1 MALTDLNRPKLKKY
15 SPKGM
20 MKKGANV
27 SGWSYGKSGKR
38 SPYKSNFGRSSN
50 DPWLLEYSGPE
61 KKKIIYLGG
70 PIMDMSGYGINKLQY
85 LKEISTKR
93 GVANKFGLDISEDFL
108 GEYGTLDSG
117 RYNRQEFIERH
128 LSQTEKTG
136 RQNYTGSP
144 LSFAEKEWERYSSDL
159 KKWSKYGEQHRSV
172 KLQQT
177 AYNDATRMM
186 DYLSK
191 RIASIGDKLNP
202 LYDKNLTSAD
212 IPGLKDSLESWTR
225 KQQQAEDTR
234 GFSLEWVGDD
244 RARYTTTGGIFF
256 GSQLQD
262 IGERLG
268 GTFYLNNTLP
278 EYFNKQKGYW
288 NPDTDYYDKQLVD
301 IVSNAELGGFRKN
314 LAEKFNKK
322 GEIFNSFFD
331 PNIKFVE
338 VPKRHKP
345 STVNYFTDHD
355 AMGFT
360 KNMEIGKDEDSIISK
375 FIGIS
380 EGGTNY
386 KYPNTLKLNL
396 GMPGNTNDDILAKS
410 YFPGPPMGSEELH
423 ATGFTKF
430 FIDKTK
436 SQFVGISKDGKSYK
450 YPVVVG
456 PHQETFR
463 LGRKEG
469 RTVTGLGNTDSSVV
483 GVDYFSGEPGKWG
496 NIGGESGTHTVPL
509 GFWKNIGKEDVS
521 DLPYHSRSFLTRFS
535 NKDGTGPRV
544 FSLGP
549 PTEADPLLWQLS
561 SKSIIPGVPNTW
573 NVHGQTMWDQ
583 RGEGDWDAGNQPSL
597 QWKGVNFM
605 AGTKKG
611 KTFNPDQDLHPYGFT
626 TNMGYIGTGV
636 AAASRLAIPID
647 ENGDI
652 TKLKISANLDGM
664 DEYDFPYPGQGSWHI
679 RKHWNRRHFPPKNKS
694 GHVAEGF
701 YDLNVPDSQ
710 ENYPIWS
717 NMNLEATKETAKK
730 ASESLNINE
739 DSENITKLNT
749 LIGASTYKVPRI
761 GSEIARKFLHPTAIE
776 NSENKFSYIDHYWRW
791 KTPEQIREEA
801 APGKMQKDQIHPI
814 IYKSLIDMEGGNKE
828 TFRYSGDTDRT
839 QGSRP
844 TIEFIRGGVITSI
857 NRIKADKHRLKTI
870 MTHGDKMGWGF
881 SAKQFVLQLLNP
893 REETRLWNPLSIL
906 AGASRVVK
914 LQRHLSV
921 EGLLNSIQSNKYIQM
936 FTDPG
941 NISPASPGLYE
952 IAEGYDKWDGDGKRN
967 TGNKLSQWAT
977 DSFETDDTSDMDK
990 LGKRL
995 GSFLKKSILS
1005 NLDPTGLTK
1014 KLLDGDGPDPP
1025 SRYVN
1030 SQKLLKGSGK
1040 VNVAGDD
1047 GSMPGYRFA
1056 TLDYDKLHKLYSYST
1071 TLMSAGEHQN
1081 FDDNTTFKG
1090 PLIHQQ
1096 LNKEERKLGSGI
1108 VDDIGHQG
1116 HSEMGAMLNTSLGL
1130 GLTSHPF
1137 GNRVDKINA
1146 FPRST
1151 RLPDERIGDQL
1162 PYKGGPIKDFV
1173 KFRFKD
1179 MVNNKYLVFRAILSG
1194 INDNI
1199 TPEWSSERYIGRA
1212 DQVHVYRGADRN
1224 ISFNFSIAP
1233 KSKVELPILM
1243 EKLNYLIGLCYP
1255 EYDKNNSNRMVPPM
1269 TQLTI
1274 GSILNEAPGFL
1285 NSLSYTVEENS
1296 PWEIQ
1301 EGMQFPK
1308 FINVS
1313 CDFRYIGHHLP
1324 HKEGMH
1330 LGTDINSYKR
1340 LMPEVIPPSRPDI
1353 PGDIAIPAEAADELE
1368 PLDYIEHQWE
1378 EKMELQDYTEWD
1390 PLPTYYKS
1398 IPGEHRHLFY
1408 NRVFIDKSGNEFMNT
1423 PAEDFDAV
1431 NAKNMHSRKWW
1442 AENKMIPGLPEPIKR
1457 QFNYAAG
1464 NQHKHNH
1471 SQKGHSH

>member
-27 SGWSYGKSGKR
+27 SGWS
-38 SPYKSNFGRSSN
+38 FG
-50 DPWLLEYSGPE
+50 E
-61 KKKIIYLGG
+61 
-70 PIMDMSGYGINKLQY
+70 
-85 LKEISTKR
+85 
-93 GVANKFGLDISEDFL
+93 
-108 GEYGTLDSG
+108 
-117 RYNRQEFIERH
+117 
-128 LSQTEKTG
+128 
-136 RQNYTGSP
+136 
-144 LSFAEKEWERYSSDL
+144 
-159 KKWSKYGEQHRSV
+159 
-172 KLQQT
+172 
-177 AYNDATRMM
+177 
-186 DYLSK
+186 
-191 RIASIGDKLNP
+191 
-202 LYDKNLTSAD
+202 
-212 IPGLKDSLESWTR
+212 
-225 KQQQAEDTR
+225 
-234 GFSLEWVGDD
+234 
-244 RARYTTTGGIFF
+244 
-256 GSQLQD
+256 
-262 IGERLG
+262 
-268 GTFYLNNTLP
+268 
-278 EYFNKQKGYW
+278 
-288 NPDTDYYDKQLVD
+288 
-301 IVSNAELGGFRKN
+301 FRKN

-345 STVNYFTDHD
+345 GVVNYIPTP
-355 AMGFT
+355 G
-360 KNMEIGKDEDSIISK
+360 GVDE
-375 FIGIS
+375 
-380 EGGTNY
+380 T
-386 KYPNTLKLNL
+386 
-396 GMPGNTNDDILAKS
+396 
-410 YFPGPPMGSEELH
+410 H

-430 FIDKTK
+430 FTDKTK
-436 SQFVGISKDGKSYK
+436 SQFVGISEDKLSYK

-456 PHQETFR
+456 PHQGTFR
-463 LGRKEG
+463 LGIEGG
-469 RTVTGLGNTDSSVV
+469 RTVTGLGNADSSLKE
-483 GVDYFSGEPGKWG
+483 GVDYFSGNQRVGADG
-496 NIGGESGTHTVPL
+496 IHTLPL
-509 GFWKNIGKEDVS
+509 GFWKNIGKEES
-521 DLPYHSRSFLTRFS
+521 DLPHNSRSQLSYMVTAGDLAG
-535 NKDGTGPRV
+535 KYV
-544 FSLGP
+544 FGFGP
-549 PTEADPLLWQLS
+549 PTSGMAPDSPHMWQLS
-561 SKSIIPGVPNTW
+561 SKSIIPDVPNTW
-573 NVHGQTMWDQ
+573 DVRGQTMWDQ
-583 RGEGDWDAGNQPSL
+583 MGEYPWAASNQPSL
-597 QWKGVNFM
+597 QSKGVNFM

-611 KTFNPDQDLHPYGFT
+611 KTFNPDHDLHPYGFT
-626 TNMGYIGTGV
+626 TNMGYIGTAI

-664 DEYDFPYPGQGSWHI
+664 DGYDFPYPGQGSWYIGGLSLEDQLQSGVNFMAGTKKGKTFNPDHDLHPYGFTTNMGKLNWQTGDPNTGVASRLAIPIDENGDRSKIKISANLDGLDGYDFPYPGQGSWHI
-679 RKHWNRRHFPPKNKS
+679 RKHYRRRSFQPTVS
-694 GHVAEGF
+694 SDTEF
-701 YDLNVPDSQ
+701 YEMDVPDSQ

-717 NMNLEATKETAKK
+717 NMNIDSTLKTAEKATN
-730 ASESLNINE
+730 SLSGIDQ

-749 LIGASTYKVPRI
+749 LIGASTYKVPKI
-761 GSEIARKFLHPTAIE
+761 GSELARKFLHPTAVE

-801 APGKMQKDQIHPI
+801 APGKLTKDQIHPI
-814 IYKSLIDMEGGNKE
+814 IYKSLLDMDGENAE

-839 QGSRP
+839 QGSRA
-844 TIEFIRGGVITSI
+844 TIEFIRGGVRTSI
-857 NRIKADKHRLKTI
+857 NRIQADQHRLKTI
-870 MTHGDKMGWGF
+870 MYQYGKYGWGF
-881 SAKQFVLQLLNP
+881 MAKQFALQLLSP

-941 NISPASPGLYE
+941 NISPVTPGLYE
-952 IAEGYDKWDGDGKRN
+952 IAEGYNKWDGNGKRN
-967 TGNKLSQWAT
+967 TGNKLSQWANE
-977 DSFETDDTSDMDK
+977 SFKTDDTSDMDK

-1390 PLPTYYKS
+1390 PLPTYYKPV
-1398 IPGEHRHLFY
+1398 PGEHRHLFY

>member
-456 PHQETFR
+456 PHQGTFR
-463 LGRKEG
+463 LGMKEG

-749 LIGASTYKVPRI
+749 LIGASTYKVPKI
-761 GSEIARKFLHPTAIE
+761 GSELARKFLHPTAVE

-801 APGKMQKDQIHPI
+801 APGKLTKDQIHPI
-814 IYKSLIDMEGGNKE
+814 IYKSLLDMDGENAE

-839 QGSRP
+839 QGSRA
-844 TIEFIRGGVITSI
+844 TIEFIRGGVRTSI
-857 NRIKADKHRLKTI
+857 NRIQADQHRLKTI
-870 MTHGDKMGWGF
+870 MYQYGKYGWGF
-881 SAKQFVLQLLNP
+881 MAKQFALQLFNP

-941 NISPASPGLYE
+941 NISPVTPGLYE
-952 IAEGYDKWDGDGKRN
+952 IAEGYNKWDGNGKRN
-967 TGNKLSQWAT
+967 TGNKLSQWANE
-977 DSFETDDTSDMDK
+977 SFKTDDTSDMDK

-1005 NLDPTGLTK
+1005 NFDPTGLTK
-1014 KLLDGDGPDPP
+1014 KLLDGDVPDPP
-1025 SRYVN
+1025 YRYVD
-1030 SQKLLKGSGK
+1030 SQKTYKDQDGNRKINIGENKNSG
-1040 VNVAGDD
+1040 VIEGDK
-1047 GSMPGYRFA
+1047 RFA
-1056 TLDYDKLHKLYSYST
+1056 SLDYDKLNKTNAYGGRALKTELRSGGELQELYDSVNGTSRTRANKNFMSRLKCRIITDDVGDQGKADKNSKL
-1071 TLMSAGEHQN
+1071 
-1081 FDDNTTFKG
+1081 
-1090 PLIHQQ
+1090 
-1096 LNKEERKLGSGI
+1096 
-1108 VDDIGHQG
+1108 
-1116 HSEMGAMLNTSLGL
+1116 TSDYGL
-1130 GLTSHPF
+1130 GWTSSNQ
-1137 GNRVDKINA
+1137 GDRVDKINL
-1146 FPRST
+1146 FPYSKQD
-1151 RLPDERIGDQL
+1151 PSSQNYYNWIGR
-1162 PYKGGPIKDFV
+1162 PIEDFI

-1179 MVNNKYLVFRAILSG
+1179 MVNGKFLVFRAILSG

-1199 TPEWSSERYIGRA
+1199 TPDWSSERYIGRA
-1212 DQVHVYRGADRN
+1212 DQVHVYKGADRN

-1233 KSKVELPILM
+1233 KSKTEFPALM
-1243 EKLNYLIGLCYP
+1243 EKLSYLMGLCYP
-1255 EYDKNNSNRMVPPM
+1255 DYDSQNSNRMVPPM
-1269 TQLTI
+1269 TELTI
-1274 GSILNEAPGFL
+1274 GNILYEAPGFL
-1285 NSLSYTVEENS
+1285 NSLSYTVEESS
-1296 PWEIQ
+1296 PWETQ
-1301 EGMQFPK
+1301 KGLQFPK

-1313 CDFRYIGHHLP
+1313 CDFRYIGKGLP
-1324 HKEGMH
+1324 QKYGPH
-1330 LGTDINSYKR
+1330 LGSNFRELRALNNPFISQAWAGHVAGAVGGGFTGEINAD
-1340 LMPEVIPPSRPDI
+1340 RPNVPFTPDVESDFLD
-1353 PGDIAIPAEAADELE
+1353 PTEYAGLDTELDEMIDSL
-1368 PLDYIEHQWE
+1368 PQYNQ
-1378 EKMELQDYTEWD
+1378 WD
-1390 PLPTYYKS
+1390 PLPPVPADPIDISEHQNSLPS
-1398 IPGEHRHLFY
+1398 IEYLNAVS
-1408 NRVFIDKSGNEFMNT
+1408 NR
-1423 PAEDFDAV
+1423 
-1431 NAKNMHSRKWW
+1431 KNNVPLTDR
-1442 AENKMIPGLPEPIKR
+1442 E
-1457 QFNYAAG
+1457 
-1464 NQHKHNH
+1464 
-1471 SQKGHSH
+1471 SQILKALRYGQL